1 MSDGK
6 REVIH
11 TLVSELC
18 FENGKN
24 SKRVARDFAGTVD
37 KLEKRAAKASSSFNL
52 LNKSIKDTLVGQHFE
67 KAIAKYKELWDTAK
81 GRTTKVASQ
90 SQAEANRPKY
100 LPDKLYNALARI
112 NKAQVKY
119 GHKMLHKLDRL
130 DYILRKQIAQTNKA
144 YFGKLDTQFIR
155 NFTQRIKE
163 FQEEYGRLPSFVTG
177 EKTSVKQKAG
187 IFEWETP
194 DEKFFREVS
203 MRDLDDAVKPFWRRI
218 VDEFS
223 IPTNIRKLRKEM
235 LRSDHIFG
243 FQFLFANSVIDR
255 LNELNKNVI
264 KLEHPLAKLGF
275 ELAES
280 LVHNLARLFPGW
292 ATVFAGIL
300 TVILEKHRLKQQ
312 RQDHVS
318 KISNLALMNNISAP
332 EAEVFYKTNELVLKR
347 EYDNEEIINASKQ
360 IQGKIKEQLGTN
372 ISLLEAFD
380 VLYGTAIKT
389 ISNTRN
395 RQSGIDYLT
404 QMGISKESAVRLI
417 DDVKIGQYLL
427 DYGFANKGNVKSE
440 YLRND
445 TLSTIRNERLESA
458 RSDIEKTSKIMPG
471 TVLPELRKYTSDNE
485 LMQVFLKHNN
495 LDIAD
500 RLFAVLSTNPNNYK
514 DLAQKMGEVAN
525 RYSLGMS
532 LAPEK
537 RGFWSSA
544 WEGLKA
550 FDDDSMLYE
559 YDTPQKK
566 IIEEN
571 IKRKEQEKIADIF
584 KEITRK
590 DAGEYSWNSINSNF
604 VRGSDLPYETGS
616 KILTTLNDIFSALK
630 DMVRGVEQ
638 INNKTPE
645 SGSYVQNSS
654 GIG

>member
-203 MRDLDDAVKPFWRRI
+203 MRDLDDAVKPLWRRI

-300 TVILEKHRLKQQ
+300 TVVLEKHRLKQQ

-318 KISNLALMNNISAP
+318 KISNIALMNNISAP
-332 EAEVFYKTNELVLKR
+332 EAEVFYKTNELVLKK

-360 IQGKIKEQLGTN
+360 MQSKIKEQLGKN

-380 VLYGTAIKT
+380 IVYGTAIKT
-389 ISNTRN
+389 IGTTHK

-427 DYGFANKGNVKSE
+427 DYGFANKGGLKSNFI
-440 YLRND
+440 RND
-445 TLSTIRNERLESA
+445 TLDILRDERLEA
-458 RSDIEKTSKIMPG
+458 AQKDMEKTAKLIPG
-471 TVLPELRKYTSDNE
+471 TKLPEMRQYVADNE
-485 LMQVFLKHNN
+485 LIKYLLHNN
-495 LDIAD
+495 DITRAEYLHPYISSGTDQFKYFTQMLGRLAYNNALSGGVNPSNIRQSIEDYNTTFNNRMVQYRYGTKEKKAMVEELDKIDQQAIK
-500 RLFAVLSTNPNNYK
+500 LFQNQILNEKSTESSIHQANVDLGYWKNSGLSNVSST
-514 DLAQKMGEVAN
+514 QMIE
-525 RYSLGMS
+525 SLT
-532 LAPEK
+532 
-537 RGFWSSA
+537 
-544 WEGLKA
+544 
-550 FDDDSMLYE
+550 DVLYE
-559 YDTPQKK
+559 LKTMT
-566 IIEEN
+566 
-571 IKRKEQEKIADIF
+571 QELRQLNEKVP
-584 KEITRK
+584 
-590 DAGEYSWNSINSNF
+590 N
-604 VRGSDLPYETGS
+604 GS
-616 KILTTLNDIFSALK
+616 
-630 DMVRGVEQ
+630 
-638 INNKTPE
+638 
-645 SGSYVQNSS
+645 SYVQNSS